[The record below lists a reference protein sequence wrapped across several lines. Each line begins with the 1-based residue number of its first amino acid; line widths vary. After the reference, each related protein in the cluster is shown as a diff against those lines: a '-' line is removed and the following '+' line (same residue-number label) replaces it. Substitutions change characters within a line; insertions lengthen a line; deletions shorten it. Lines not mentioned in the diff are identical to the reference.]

1 MECTKDAASYKGAVD
16 DVRLETSSERW
27 KFEFKFVRNK
37 CMARTRTY
45 MSKYTTVIFGLR
57 VTFFLDLLLDSYCR
71 AKLLQQIIN
80 MFLDFYG
87 AIQMLRVKGVSVFCM
102 LTLRLCK

>member
-1 MECTKDAASYKGAVD
+1 MD
-16 DVRLETSSERW
+16 DVRHERPPLNGGNLNSNLFETNAW
-27 KFEFKFVRNK
+27 HVH
-37 CMARTRTY
+37 AP

-57 VTFFLDLLLDSYCR
+57 MTFFLDLLLDSYCR

-87 AIQMLRVKGVSVFCM
+87 AIQMLRVKGISVFCM